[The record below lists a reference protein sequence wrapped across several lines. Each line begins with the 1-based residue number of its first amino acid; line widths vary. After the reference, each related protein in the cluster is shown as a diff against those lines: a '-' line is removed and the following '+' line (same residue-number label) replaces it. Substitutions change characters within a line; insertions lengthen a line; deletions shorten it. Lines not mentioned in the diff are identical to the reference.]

1 MAFEH
6 QDNVREYYRRITEVD
21 IGAVARELLGAHVLH
36 ESDRLLQCDC
46 PNHSSQSHRSLH
58 VMLDKQG
65 WYCFGCG
72 VGGDVLQLVEFIQ
85 SGRVTRG
92 RSGPMPES
100 HQHARDFLAAK
111 VGLPSLAKHGLS
123 PEELAEAEAE
133 RLVEL
138 RVHDVLTALAEHYH
152 GRLKDNPEV
161 LEWVRS
167 KYGLTVETVD
177 RLLIGY
183 ADNDGDENSARD
195 MTAFCNSI
203 ESIATDT
210 GAAVAFAHH
219 FSKGQQGAK
228 AAIDRASGSGVFG
241 RDPDAVAT
249 LSELEGDDC
258 AGFLLEWTLREFA
271 APPPVALLFQWPVH
285 RVEKLLNDRKVKG
298 APGRPQAV
306 TTLDIVNALDVVEG
320 EPTIPAVA
328 VHLGVSEKT
337 VRNCVNRAESLLI
350 DGGVIRFQKGQ

>member
-1 MAFEH
+1 MAFER

-21 IGAVARELLGAHVLH
+21 IGMVARELLGAHVLH

-161 LEWVRS
+161 LEWLRS
-167 KYGLTVETVD
+167 KYGLSMETVD

-183 ADNDGDENSARD
+183 ADNDGDEGIVRKLTCKERGFSPRD
-195 MTAFCNSI
+195 LA
-203 ESIATDT
+203 
-210 GAAVAFAHH
+210 
-219 FSKGQQGAK
+219 
-228 AAIDRASGSGVFG
+228 ASGAFRPTNQDGLDPFFDRRVVFPYWSRG
-241 RDPDAVAT
+241 RV
-249 LSELEGDDC
+249 
-258 AGFLLEWTLREFA
+258 FR
-271 APPPVALLFQWPVH
+271 
-285 RVEKLLNDRKVKG
+285 
-298 APGRPQAV
+298 
-306 TTLDIVNALDVVEG
+306 
-320 EPTIPAVA
+320 
-328 VHLGVSEKT
+328 
-337 VRNCVNRAESLLI
+337 
-350 DGGVIRFQKGQ
+350 GG